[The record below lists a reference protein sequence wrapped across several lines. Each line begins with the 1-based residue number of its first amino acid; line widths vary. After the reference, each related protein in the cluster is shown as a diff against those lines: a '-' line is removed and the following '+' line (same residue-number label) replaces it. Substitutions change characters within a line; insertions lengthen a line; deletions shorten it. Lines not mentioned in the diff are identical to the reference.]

1 MSIVLPPLLVLEP
14 PPPALLL
21 LLLLLLP
28 QAANASAAP
37 DSRHAA
43 ITYLPRDVMAVM
55 TLPRKR
61 MLLLLVRCPVL
72 VSGDRA
78 I

>member
-14 PPPALLL
+14 PPPALL